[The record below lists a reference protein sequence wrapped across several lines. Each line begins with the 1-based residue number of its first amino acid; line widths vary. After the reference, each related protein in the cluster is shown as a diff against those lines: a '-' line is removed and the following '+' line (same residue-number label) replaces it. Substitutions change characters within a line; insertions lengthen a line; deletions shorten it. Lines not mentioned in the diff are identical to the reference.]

1 MTAGSLASYADDLFN
16 VEDALLRGFR
26 EEAFAQGLPPI
37 QVPGELARILQ
48 VLIVQSSART
58 ILEVGT
64 LFGYSSIIMARVL
77 PPGGHI
83 TSLEVNPK
91 HVALARSNLQAAGVA
106 DRVTIV
112 EGPAVRS
119 LTALSGRNFDFVFI
133 DADKS
138 SYPEYLEHALALT
151 HAGSTI
157 VADNVWRGGRVDHPE
172 PSDVDA
178 VGASRYNRMLAE
190 NPRLLTALIP
200 TRDGADGAAVS
211 VVLP

>member
-26 EEAFAQGLPPI
+26 EEASAQGLPPI

-190 NPRLLTALIP
+190 KPRLLTALIP